1 MGGDGRTTAVATPRR
16 GLVGT
21 ILTGEA
27 LWALTLIALGW
38 GGYRIAT
45 TMSLQQAHDP
55 LGGRF
60 VPVLVSICLMLA
72 ALGALVSPVVKRLR
86 SGPPPEGSG
95 GGSGSVP
102 PDEPVLQHPA
112 VRVLLMLAI
121 SIAFISIMDVYRF
134 IPGAII
140 GMAGSM
146 WLLGE
151 RRPSRLVLTSAVTAV
166 VVFAIFTRLLLVRL
180 P

>member
-1 MGGDGRTTAVATPRR
+1 MGGDGRTTAAATPRR

-60 VPVLVSICLMLA
+60 VPVLVSVGLMLA
-72 ALGALVSPVVKRLR
+72 ALGALVNPLAKLLR
-86 SGPPPEGSG
+86 SGPPPVEPG
-95 GGSGSVP
+95 GGSDTVP
-102 PDEPVLQHPA
+102 RDEPMLQRPS
-112 VRVLLMLAI
+112 VRVLMMLAI
-121 SIAFISIMDVYRF
+121 AIVFISIMDAYRF
-134 IPGAII
+134 IPGAIV

-151 RRPSRLVLTSAVTAV
+151 RRPSRLLLTSAVTAV